1 MATKPENVVVARL
14 STEMYDHLVRQLP
27 NPFVTKDTTD
37 LEAGFRLG
45 IQHVLYLLREKGI
58 VIPTTPTE

>member
-1 MATKPENVVVARL
+1 MATKPENIVVARL
-14 STEMYDHLVRQLP
+14 STEMYDHLVKQLP

-45 IQHVLYLLREKGI
+45 IQHVLFLLREKGI
-58 VIPTTPTE
+58 VVPTAPTE